1 VPSFR
6 TIKVMPNERHKQL
19 TKAEKHQLTLSGIG
33 RPLSGSAVAHIVTV
47 FGAITAD
54 SASFTPRPQPGAMH
68 LDGQKLI
75 GAPGYVDTVLEVG
88 GVSQADVAIQ
98 SMLGSLYRRRIL
110 DPGSASECLP
120 IKLSDLAVKGSKLV
134 SFVAEAGP
142 SPHGPVV
149 EQLVKEKVAIQ
160 AEVTGFV
167 PALSAGEAPAVPHKV
182 VLGDVK
188 GVDTV
193 TQDDLREIEN
203 SLLDE
208 VALDAVGVIKV

>member
-1 VPSFR
+1 
-6 TIKVMPNERHKQL
+6 MPNERHKQL
-19 TKAEKHQLTLSGIG
+19 TRAEKHQLTLSGIG
-33 RPLSGSAVAHIVTV
+33 RPLTGTAVTRIATV
-47 FGAITAD
+47 FEEITAD
-54 SASFTPRPQPGAMH
+54 TVTFTPRPQPGAMH

-75 GAPGYVDTVLEVG
+75 GAPGYVNTVLEVG
-88 GVSQADVAIQ
+88 GVNQVDVAIQ

-110 DPGSASECLP
+110 DPESSNECLP
-120 IKLSDLAVKGSKLV
+120 IRLSDLAVKGSKLV

-142 SPHGPVV
+142 SSHGPVV

-160 AEVTGFV
+160 SEVTGFV

-188 GVDTV
+188 GGDTV
-193 TQDDLREIEN
+193 SQDDLREIEN